1 MIINTSPIPTPNLHF
16 NRSRN
21 SLFAIKVY
29 IVAKRIPESLF
40 GFSLIPMQCWSVVIR
55 KESEHHMR
63 ETGKV
68 LTTENIFFALFYC
81 LVYGIK
87 PKGAA

>member
-1 MIINTSPIPTPNLHF
+1 L
-16 NRSRN
+16 
-21 SLFAIKVY
+21 LQKE
-29 IVAKRIPESLF
+29 IPESLS
-40 GFSLIPMQCWSVVIR
+40 GVPLIPMQCWSVVIR

-68 LTTENIFFALFYC
+68 LKTENIFFALFYC
-81 LVYGIK
+81 LVYGIN